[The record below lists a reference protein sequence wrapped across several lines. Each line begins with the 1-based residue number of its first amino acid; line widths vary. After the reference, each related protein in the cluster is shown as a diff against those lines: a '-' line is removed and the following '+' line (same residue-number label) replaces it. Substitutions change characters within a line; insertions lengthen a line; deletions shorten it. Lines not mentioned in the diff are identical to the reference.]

1 MRGRRR
7 DEGLIANTEG
17 RYLMKRVTVTMN
29 MVLLVGNELS
39 AVRMLRELI
48 YTISV
53 ELHRRPTLVLTAS
66 TEAEVLKV
74 LSDHRI
80 EILIASYD
88 RAALGYDLIRWLN
101 QAHLKMK
108 MFLVASAGDTLPPE
122 KELHKDGVD
131 GVIRRPFDVQHLKLV
146 LDA

>member
-1 MRGRRR
+1 M
-7 DEGLIANTEG
+7 
-17 RYLMKRVTVTMN
+17 TMN

-39 AVRMLRELI
+39 DVRMLRELI
-48 YTISV
+48 HTISV
-53 ELHRRPTLVLTAS
+53 ELDRSPRLVLTAS
-66 TEAEVLKV
+66 TEAEVLNV

-80 EILIASYD
+80 EILIASYN
-88 RAALGYDLIRWLN
+88 RAALGYDLTRWLN
-101 QAHLKMK
+101 RAHLRMK

-122 KELHKDGVD
+122 GELHKDGVD